1 MLTNL
6 TVVNISQY
14 IHVSSHLQTLNLHH
28 VRCQLYLNKAWKKN
42 ESMFET
48 YSFSNSASKSDQ
60 KLLSSIVA

>member
-14 IHVSSHLQTLNLHH
+14 IHVSSHLHTLNLHH

-42 ESMFET
+42 VSIVET
-48 YSFSNSASKSDQ
+48 YSFSNYASQSD
-60 KLLSSIVA
+60 